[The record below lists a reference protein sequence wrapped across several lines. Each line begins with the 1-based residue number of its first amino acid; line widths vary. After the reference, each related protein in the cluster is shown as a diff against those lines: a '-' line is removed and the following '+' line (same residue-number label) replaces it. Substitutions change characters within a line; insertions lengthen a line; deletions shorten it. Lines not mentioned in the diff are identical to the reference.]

1 LCKID
6 INERAGILLSVAERR
21 MKARLVVV
29 KVGTSSLSKQDGRL
43 DLEAMKSI
51 VDQTAQ
57 AVEKGYKV
65 VLVTSGA
72 VASGMAELGVKPN
85 PNDIVY
91 KQACAAAGQ
100 SILMSHYRDFFRSHE
115 LKVAQILLTK
125 DDLSDRTSYLHTC
138 NVLDRL
144 LHLGVI
150 PIINENDVTSIDE
163 LIPVMKGYRVNF
175 SDNDILSVL
184 IANAIQADLV
194 LILSH
199 VGGLY
204 TANPEKSKAELIPVV
219 ERVTPELKQ
228 LAEGKSR
235 FGRGGMK
242 TKLEAAE
249 IATQSGIP
257 LVIAESRRQNV
268 ILDALEGKLV
278 GTYFKP
284 SERMPGIKRW
294 VAYGA
299 SVRGKI
305 CVNEGAKKA
314 IMKGGSLLPV
324 GITRVMGQFKIGDV
338 VSLVDLEGEVFARG
352 IANYSSDEIIQVK
365 GLKTSQIRKTLGYI
379 RQKEIVTRKHMFLT
393 EGLGD

>member
-1 LCKID
+1 MRKID
-6 INERAGILLSVAERR
+6 IKEKAGMLLFVAERR
-21 MKARLVVV
+21 MKPKLVVV
-29 KVGTSSLSKQDGRL
+29 KVGTSSLSRQDGSL
-43 DLEAMKSI
+43 DLETMESI
-51 VDQTAQ
+51 VDQTAE
-57 AVEKGYKV
+57 AVGKGYGV

-85 PNDIVY
+85 PNDIVF

-100 SILMSHYRDFFRSHE
+100 SILMSHYRDLFRRHG

-125 DDLSDRTSYLHTC
+125 DDLSDRVSYLHTC

-144 LHLGVI
+144 LNLGVI

-204 TANPEKSKAELIPVV
+204 TADPEKSEAELIPIV

-242 TKLEAAE
+242 TKLSAAE

-257 LVIAESRRQNV
+257 LIVADSRREEV
-268 ILDALEGKLV
+268 ILDALEGKSV

-284 SERMPGIKRW
+284 SERMSGVKRW

-299 SVRGKI
+299 SVRGRI
-305 CVNEGAKKA
+305 YVNEGAVKA

-324 GITRVMGQFKIGDV
+324 GMTRVMGQFKIGDV
-338 VSLVDLEGEVFARG
+338 VSLVDLGGGEFARG
-352 IANYSSDEIIQVK
+352 IANYSSDEIIQIK
-365 GLKTSQIRKTLGYI
+365 GLKTSQIRRTLGYI
-379 RQKEIVTRKHMFLT
+379 RQKEIVTRKLMFLT